1 MILFNFQTLFIN
13 RKEDIQIYGLLIRVF
28 LCDNCMGNYKK
39 NNKKTIKIEGLK
51 YHFELPEEFNQ
62 SIYENVYLHAFKA
75 VDSIIGDLNDIKEL
89 TTKARESVQLELPNI
104 ISFIGSRGVGKTSAM
119 LSFMHALK
127 KYNESSISNGFY
139 KFQNRTLRFTCLDC
153 IDGSLME
160 HGEDI
165 FKTILAQI
173 YQKFID
179 MEIKD
184 ELRKDSDFDFR
195 KRELLSDLEKV
206 YRSVCDMEL
215 IEQKSFMA
223 GETYMNSLRSFSSS
237 QKVRK
242 QFEEL
247 INSFT
252 ELMKYKKYGNNEKVD
267 AHYVVIAIDDL
278 DLNIQN
284 CFSMLEKIHRYCTVP
299 NIIVLM
305 TMDIRQI
312 LSIVIKHFYEIT
324 PKMNQL
330 LTQQEDYIRKLSI
343 DYIDKVFPFNFRI
356 YMPKIKIDSNIII
369 DREGNDVKTTLL
381 RKLYLRTGICFD
393 SQGAKQHFYF
403 PASFRELTAFYLMLN
418 SMKKVNFLLFN
429 CPLSKKA
436 YVKRNLEN
444 DKEILNNNYSMLLS
458 DLENR
463 IALHK
468 VILKDD
474 EDFFQKFI
482 NQDVRKAMLSVK
494 QYYYNCINKE
504 LENGDEIPSYGE
516 LIEIIYDLG
525 RIEYEVYKPIVH
537 CIIAYFSYSFSKIY
551 VSEKIAI
558 LENDKSKIGNTKR
571 LIGNNILL
579 RWTDDLLPMN
589 IIASLSS
596 IGTEERGGGV
606 NLLKRHFARFDG
618 LRLDETLKVEIPDFK
633 SKLPYREFDYTIF
646 AKKIAQIELLSMFFV
661 NFSNVKRDSCGDI
674 VWHFKIRED
683 YQQRYYIEF
692 NYDSDLNTKNN
703 TKKTTFIPT
712 ADFNILNIINN
723 SMNASKELERIE
735 NALIEC
741 IVSYENYNEEETRK
755 LKQALRSYSLKNK
768 YKEWENNYGELSMP
782 LPLWWFDFSYN
793 ILKRLRKTI
802 KLQLQKT
809 NRCPKYSD
817 ICNVYKCLLEQLE
830 DQNKFYNSS
839 YRDHKMNLNFA
850 KIFKDCPGI
859 KVFLDSNDYEDL
871 YGKTIDEMFDTML
884 NYSIT
889 EE

>member
-89 TTKARESVQLELPNI
+89 TTKARESLQLELPNI

-305 TMDIRQI
+305 TMDIKQI
-312 LSIVIKHFYEIT
+312 LSIVIKHFYEII
-324 PKMNQL
+324 PKVDQL
-330 LTQQEDYIRKLSI
+330 LTQQNDYIRKLSI
-343 DYIDKVFPFNFRI
+343 DYIDKVFPFNYRI

-381 RKLYLRTGICFD
+381 GKLYLRTGICFD

-403 PASFRELTAFYLMLN
+403 PTSFRELTAFYLMLN
-418 SMKKVNFLLFN
+418 SMKKINFLLFN
-429 CPLSKKA
+429 CPLSKKG

-444 DKEILNNNYSMLLS
+444 DKEVLNNNYSMLLS

-468 VILKDD
+468 VILKGD
-474 EDFFQKFI
+474 EAFFQKFI

-494 QYYYNCINKE
+494 QYYYNRINKE

-516 LIEIIYDLG
+516 LIEIIYNLG

-551 VSEKIAI
+551 VSEK
-558 LENDKSKIGNTKR
+558 
-571 LIGNNILL
+571 LL
-579 RWTDDLLPMN
+579 
-589 IIASLSS
+589 
-596 IGTEERGGGV
+596 
-606 NLLKRHFARFDG
+606 F
-618 LRLDETLKVEIPDFK
+618 
-633 SKLPYREFDYTIF
+633 
-646 AKKIAQIELLSMFFV
+646 
-661 NFSNVKRDSCGDI
+661 
-674 VWHFKIRED
+674 
-683 YQQRYYIEF
+683 
-692 NYDSDLNTKNN
+692 
-703 TKKTTFIPT
+703 
-712 ADFNILNIINN
+712 
-723 SMNASKELERIE
+723 
-735 NALIEC
+735 
-741 IVSYENYNEEETRK
+741 
-755 LKQALRSYSLKNK
+755 
-768 YKEWENNYGELSMP
+768 
-782 LPLWWFDFSYN
+782 
-793 ILKRLRKTI
+793 
-802 KLQLQKT
+802 
-809 NRCPKYSD
+809 
-817 ICNVYKCLLEQLE
+817 
-830 DQNKFYNSS
+830 
-839 YRDHKMNLNFA
+839 
-850 KIFKDCPGI
+850 
-859 KVFLDSNDYEDL
+859 
-871 YGKTIDEMFDTML
+871 
-884 NYSIT
+884 
-889 EE
+889 